1 MLTFLIN
8 LIYTFH
14 LIFIELP
21 CQLFKKLTG
30 KQSSISFRIIN
41 GKLVVVVRTPN
52 GYVFSNSRFGG
63 SPAIMIYIFFGG
75 LIYAEEHLP
84 EGIIL
89 HEIGHIVEPAAKV
102 SVTDDFT
109 VMHRSESHPAE
120 LAADDFAV
128 RNGGRI
134 GLLSYLINAREDTIL
149 EFMES
154 EKVFRDYAEY
164 VVGKFSDFDLRIA
177 RLQMA

>member
-8 LIYTFH
+8 FIYTVH

-21 CQLFKKLTG
+21 SQMFKKLTG
-30 KQSSISFRIIN
+30 KKSSISFRIFN
-41 GKLVVVVRTPN
+41 NKVVVVVRTPI
-52 GYVFSNSRFGG
+52 GYVSGDSRYNG
-63 SPAIMIYIFFGG
+63 SPAIMVPTLFGG
-75 LIYAEEHLP
+75 LIYAEENLP
-84 EGIIL
+84 EGAIL
-89 HEIGHIVEPAAKV
+89 HEIGHIVDPAAKV
-102 SVTDDFT
+102 SITDNCV
-109 VMHRSESHPAE
+109 VMHLSESHPAE
-120 LAADDFAV
+120 LAADDFSV

-134 GLLSYLINAREDTIL
+134 GLLSYLTKAREDTIL

-164 VVGKFSDFDLRIA
+164 VVSELTDFNIRIA